1 MARAA
6 EIYERTLEIVAEKVY
21 NEQNEID
28 FVKHVSNFTYDDLLS
43 PVNLELLANLSGCLS
58 HRRHVNC
65 SQDICTHRKFR
76 TIDGSCNNL
85 QNPLWGS
92 SLTSFKRL
100 LPAQYENHF
109 NTPRG
114 MSISY
119 QFVSFF
125 AKNDYIPFSI
135 SNVLGWERDKLYNG
149 FKLPS
154 ARKVSNEVIST
165 SKTTAD
171 DQISHMVMQFGQ
183 FLDHDMDH
191 SMEAISTQN
200 FENGIFC
207 SAT

>member
-1 MARAA
+1 M
-6 EIYERTLEIVAEKVY
+6 
-21 NEQNEID
+21 
-28 FVKHVSNFTYDDLLS
+28 
-43 PVNLELLANLSGCLS
+43 
-58 HRRHVNC
+58 
-65 SQDICTHRKFR
+65 
-76 TIDGSCNNL
+76 
-85 QNPLWGS
+85 
-92 SLTSFKRL
+92 
-100 LPAQYENHF
+100 
-109 NTPRG
+109 
-114 MSISY
+114 
-119 QFVSFF
+119 
-125 AKNDYIPFSI
+125 YI
-135 SNVLGWERDKLYNG
+135 LGWDRDKLYNG

>member
-1 MARAA
+1 MYLILRTMICCLQSTWNSWPICRDAFHIGGMSIVLKISVHT
-6 EIYERTLEIVAEKVY
+6 ENFERSTDLAIICKTLYGA
-21 NEQNEID
+21 
-28 FVKHVSNFTYDDLLS
+28 LLS
-43 PVNLELLANLSGCLS
+43 PHSKGYS
-58 HRRHVNC
+58 HHNMKINSTLQEVC
-65 SQDICTHRKFR
+65 ISYHFR
-76 TIDGSCNNL
+76 TWL
-85 QNPLWGS
+85 K
-92 SLTSFKRL
+92 SF
-100 LPAQYENHF
+100 
-109 NTPRG
+109 
-114 MSISY
+114 
-119 QFVSFF
+119 QFPM
-125 AKNDYIPFSI
+125 YI
-135 SNVLGWERDKLYNG
+135 LGWDRDKLYNG